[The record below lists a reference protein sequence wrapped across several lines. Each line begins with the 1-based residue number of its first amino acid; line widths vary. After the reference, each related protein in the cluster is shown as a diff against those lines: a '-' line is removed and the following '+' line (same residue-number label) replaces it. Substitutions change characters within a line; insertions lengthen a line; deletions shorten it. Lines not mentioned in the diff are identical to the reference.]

1 MNFLNLIT
9 VIKKLPM
16 DFYLITNILLN
27 GERKGF
33 SPNSGTRQECPFSPL
48 LLNTVLE
55 VLASV
60 IGEEKEIKGTQIK
73 NEGKLP
79 YLQMT

>member
-16 DFYLITNILLN
+16 DNILLN

>member
-9 VIKKLPM
+9 VTKKLPM
-16 DFYLITNILLN
+16 DNILFN

-33 SPNSGTRQECPFSPL
+33 SPRSGTRQECPFSPL
-48 LLNTVLE
+48 SLNTVLQ

-60 IGEEKEIKGTQIK
+60 IGEQKEIKGTQIK